1 MKLPNQLTKT
11 INFFERLP
19 GIGPK
24 SAKRLGFFLLRL
36 PSRDLEEFANA
47 LSTLKS
53 NFQSCPICYCVL
65 SENTC
70 QFCDDISRDNSILTV
85 VEEILDLI
93 SFESGTKYKGLYHV
107 LQGRID
113 PMNYVGP
120 DDLQIFSLL
129 NRLEKNE
136 KISEVILATNPNIE
150 GEATAMYIR
159 KVIFERE
166 NLKNRPIKV
175 TRLAYGL
182 PMGAQVEY
190 ADYQTLARAIDG
202 RREM

>member
-1 MKLPNQLTKT
+1 
-11 INFFERLP
+11 
-19 GIGPK
+19 
-24 SAKRLGFFLLRL
+24 
-36 PSRDLEEFANA
+36 
-47 LSTLKS
+47 
-53 NFQSCPICYCVL
+53 
-65 SENTC
+65 
-70 QFCDDISRDNSILTV
+70 
-85 VEEILDLI
+85 
-93 SFESGTKYKGLYHV
+93 
-107 LQGRID
+107 
-113 PMNYVGP
+113 MNYVGP

-136 KISEVILATNPNIE
+136 KICEVILATNPNIE